1 MVRHSA
7 PLWVNLVPGVS
18 PSECVEPPE
27 SRKLCFAELDTALA
41 TALERGLWPSFPRV
55 LPVGRHD
62 DPAPGDYVLTVE
74 LNLDAIPP
82 GPSGPGWSA
91 LAHGNFRLTRDGAEL
106 ASEDV
111 ESRSRAEFAY
121 GRPLGVG
128 ASEVVDAV
136 ALHIAMTLGSIPE
149 AKPDRPTPL
158 PAVVAKP
165 RLPARAPVR
174 TASK

>member
-27 SRKLCFAELDTALA
+27 SRRLCFAELDTALA

-82 GPSGPGWSA
+82 GTSGPGWSA
-91 LAHGNFRLTRDGAEL
+91 LAHGNFRLTRDGTEL

-136 ALHIAMTLGSIPE
+136 ALHIAMTLGGIPE
-149 AKPDRPTPL
+149 AKPDQPSPL